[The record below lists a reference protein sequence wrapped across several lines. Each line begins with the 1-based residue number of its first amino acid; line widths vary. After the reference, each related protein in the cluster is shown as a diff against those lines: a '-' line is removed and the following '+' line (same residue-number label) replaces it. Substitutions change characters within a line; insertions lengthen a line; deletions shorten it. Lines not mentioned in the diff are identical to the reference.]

1 MTDAIQPHSGIA
13 AVDAYLTDGYLAVP
27 GMSSRFAAAIS
38 CGLMR
43 IQTGLGVS
51 GHVAEVG
58 AFQGRFFIAMAKA
71 LQPDEKAL
79 GIDRFDWPTP
89 AVLDRFEQYCRQHNV
104 PSEQRVTWKA
114 DSGDMAPADITAKLG
129 GGPIRLVHIDGEH
142 SQRAL
147 THDLELATQV
157 LCPGGVLIID
167 DMLHP
172 GYPTLILAV
181 QAYLDRHPD
190 MTVLCIID
198 RESITAASKFV
209 LCHKD
214 WFKRYEAA
222 LLADYKSN
230 IWPLGASFE
239 PHWCLVLSLDT
250 YLPEFT

>member
-1 MTDAIQPHSGIA
+1 MSDANQPGSGIA
-13 AVDAYLTDGYLAVP
+13 AVDAYLADGYLAVP

-43 IQTGLGVS
+43 IQAVLGVT
-51 GHVAEVG
+51 GHVAEIG

-71 LQPDEKAL
+71 LEPGEVAL

-89 AVLDRFEQYCRQHNV
+89 AVMDSFEANCRQHGV
-104 PSEQRVTWKA
+104 PRESRVTWKS
-114 DSGDMAPADITAKLG
+114 DSSEMTPADIRAKLS
-129 GGPIRLVHIDGEH
+129 GGPVRLVHIDGEH

-157 LCPGGVLIID
+157 LCPGGLLILD

-181 QAYLDRHPD
+181 QAYLARHPE

-209 LCHKD
+209 LCHTD

-222 LLADYKSN
+222 LLEDYKSN
-230 IWPLGASFE
+230 VWPLGADFE

-250 YLPEFT
+250 NLPSFT